1 MAVRYILG
9 ISILVFQNL
18 LAKTEYAKHVARKIT
33 FSEAAGQDNNTTG
46 EQLLNRL
53 FYWNVH
59 LFAIVSIHG
68 IWEVEDRGYTPS
80 SPPSPTSISTCRNGM
95 RWNLVPGIPLVQ

>member
-18 LAKTEYAKHVARKIT
+18 LAKTEYAEHVARKIT

-46 EQLLNRL
+46 ETASEQAILLECTP
-53 FYWNVH
+53 FCYSEHTWDMG
-59 LFAIVSIHG
+59 S
-68 IWEVEDRGYTPS
+68 RG
-80 SPPSPTSISTCRNGM
+80 
-95 RWNLVPGIPLVQ
+95 